1 MFQSGCYFKLRGSD
15 SELEGPNSRQ
25 RGVVVGLD
33 GDRGFTALKLKLI
46 SSIVAISGISLLRS
60 FLKIG
65 DGPLDEAAL
74 RWRVIIHLTF
84 VTSGVLLALMDLVSS
99 RSLRH

>member
-1 MFQSGCYFKLRGSD
+1 MCKRRYKQRCSGEDATLNCGRSD

-25 RGVVVGLD
+25 RGLVVGLD
-33 GDRGFTALKLKLI
+33 GDRGFHGLKLKLI

-74 RWRVIIHLTF
+74 KWRVIIHLTF
-84 VTSGVLLALMDLVSS
+84 VVRAP
-99 RSLRH
+99 